1 MADSCWST
9 VTIRQLKV
17 IAAKPTAM
25 NWGSGR
31 SWQWQGKLKQS
42 PRIRVRFLWP
52 SRLQCQYLAPSRAF
66 PACGA
71 AQSTFRPMVRD
82 AARMRVNNSPA
93 HPRSTT
99 QPERYQSMVT
109 RSIFGFRTLP
119 LVMAAT
125 CVTLLQPAANAA
137 EAGFRQMTVAANKAD
152 DKPAHFALYYPTS
165 DAARVIPMGPFPQTV
180 AINGAPESKFK
191 GLILFSHGTASTETG
206 FATLAQAL
214 ARNGYL
220 VASVEHVGDTWQDQ
234 SMRATPVRYFAE
246 RPRQASRV
254 IDTLLAD
261 PKWRA
266 GISNGADGHPLI
278 GALGHSA
285 GGYTVLALAGG
296 KPVLSRMRT
305 HCETEAELDPVL
317 CKLSRAM
324 GGASVQAG
332 AAPDGQEEP
341 VQADMRVRA
350 VMALAPLGVVFSAS
364 SLASVTVPV
373 AIYAGEKD
381 TFLVPRFHAQWVMQ
395 NMRGANATLQLLPNA
410 GHYAFM
416 NTPTMD
422 LPSPDGSV
430 AGDPQGFDRA
440 VFLDRFAQESIAFFD
455 KNLR

>member
-1 MADSCWST
+1 M
-9 VTIRQLKV
+9 
-17 IAAKPTAM
+17 
-25 NWGSGR
+25 
-31 SWQWQGKLKQS
+31 
-42 PRIRVRFLWP
+42 
-52 SRLQCQYLAPSRAF
+52 LA
-66 PACGA
+66 
-71 AQSTFRPMVRD
+71 
-82 AARMRVNNSPA
+82 
-93 HPRSTT
+93 RST
-99 QPERYQSMVT
+99 
-109 RSIFGFRTLP
+109 FGFRALP
-119 LVMAAT
+119 LVMAAAF
-125 CVTLLQPAANAA
+125 VALIQPAAHAS
-137 EAGFRQMTVAANKAD
+137 EAGFRQMTVAANRAD
-152 DKPAHFALYYPTS
+152 DMPAHFALYYPTP

-180 AINGAPESKFK
+180 SINGAPESTVK
-191 GLILFSHGTASTETG
+191 GLIVISHGAASTETG

-246 RPRQASRV
+246 RPRQVSRV

-261 PKWRA
+261 PQWRA
-266 GISNGADGHPLI
+266 RITNGADGGPLI

-296 KPVLSRMRT
+296 KPVLSRIRT
-305 HCETEAELDPVL
+305 HCETEAEQDPVL

-332 AAPDGQEEP
+332 AAADGQEEP
-341 VQADMRVRA
+341 VQADTRVRA
-350 VMALAPLGVVFSAS
+350 VMALAPMGVAFSAS
-364 SLASVTVPV
+364 SLASITVPV

-381 TFLVPRFHAQWVMQ
+381 TFLVPRFHAQWIMQ
-395 NMRGANATLQLLPNA
+395 NMRGASATLQLVPNA

-440 VFLDRFAQESIAFFD
+440 AFLDHFAQESIAFFD